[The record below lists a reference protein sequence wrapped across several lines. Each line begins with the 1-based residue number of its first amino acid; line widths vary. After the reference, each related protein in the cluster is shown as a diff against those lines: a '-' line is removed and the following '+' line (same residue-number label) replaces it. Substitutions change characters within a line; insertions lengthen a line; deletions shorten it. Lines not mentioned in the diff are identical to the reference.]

1 MPPKK
6 NHKLFFK
13 RLKNIR
19 ISIQTPGVR
28 PDPRTWPWPRAAD
41 TWRWVC
47 PSLGDRDRSARLA
60 AEPSERVC
68 RLACLTTN
76 TSEGAQARAPRCA
89 DPRARAPYPG
99 GEWRPVWVCF
109 RITRLGSADPRAWL
123 QTQGKGSADL
133 HAWLQTHARRSVDP
147 RVKAA
152 YPGGGRRPGC
162 RTARLNTHPPVKSLL
177 TCAGFLQQVHLPWT
191 WSPTKSRVHLD
202 LVGRCADLSA

>member
-1 MPPKK
+1 LPPKK

-28 PDPRTWPWPRAAD
+28 PDPRAWPWPRAAD

-60 AEPSERVC
+60 AEPSERVH

-76 TSEGAQARAPRCA
+76 TGEGAQARAPRCA
-89 DPRARAPYPG
+89 DPRVRATYPG
-99 GEWRPVWVCF
+99 GEWRPVLVCC
-109 RITRLGSADPRAWL
+109 RIARLGSADPRAWL
-123 QTQGKGSADL
+123 QTQGRGSVGL
-133 HAWLQTHARRSVDP
+133 HAWLQTHARRSTDP

-152 YPGGGRRPGC
+152 YPSGGRKPGC
-162 RTARLNTHPPVKSLL
+162 RTARLNTHPPVRSLL
-177 TCAGFLQQVHLPWT
+177 TCAGVLQQVHLPWT

-202 LVGRCADLSA
+202 LAGGCADLSA

>member
-1 MPPKK
+1 LPPKK

-28 PDPRTWPWPRAAD
+28 PDPRAWPWPRAAD

-89 DPRARAPYPG
+89 DPRVRAPYPG
-99 GEWRPVWVCF
+99 EEWRPVWVCF

-123 QTQGKGSADL
+123 
-133 HAWLQTHARRSVDP
+133 HP
-147 RVKAA
+147 RERVC
-152 YPGGGRRPGC
+152 RP
-162 RTARLNTHPPVKSLL
+162 ARLTAD
-177 TCAGFLQQVHLPWT
+177 TCEEVCRPTCKGCIPRRWAQTRLQN
-191 WSPTKSRVHLD
+191 
-202 LVGRCADLSA
+202 CALEYTPAS